1 MLRSSWPRKHK
12 TVLVAHLR
20 TAHVPPFQIFK
31 SVRVAA
37 QAASTTYLG
46 VAHRIGKISS
56 RPTRRI
62 THHQRCGGKLLKDY
76 RVRKAKSKENHASLL
91 SPTRPSARFTRWA
104 RGSTSKTQSPDAG
117 AAFAY
122 ATQTQQ
128 LFCFEVA
135 VCFLCMPSHGTGP
148 QHGTCGCA
156 QSNVH
161 CCTSSSNPART
172 FCVGREWLGPSHLML
187 VDQTTWC

>member
-1 MLRSSWPRKHK
+1 MLRSSCRETQNRPR
-12 TVLVAHLR
+12 R
-20 TAHVPPFQIFK
+20 TPSHCSRPFQIFK

-37 QAASTTYLG
+37 QAASTTYPNWEDFIA
-46 VAHRIGKISS
+46 AHTSDNTPSAMRG
-56 RPTRRI
+56 T
-62 THHQRCGGKLLKDY
+62 LYKDY
-76 RVRKAKSKENHASLL
+76 RVRKAKAKKPCISAL
-91 SPTRPSARFTRWA
+91 PTRPSARFTRWA

-122 ATQTQQ
+122 ATHTQQ
-128 LFCFEVA
+128 LFCFEVT
-135 VCFLCMPSHGTGP
+135 VCFLCMPSYGTGP
-148 QHGTCGCA
+148 QRGTCGCA

-172 FCVGREWLGPSHLML
+172 CPGREWLGPSHLML